1 MSFAFVCQ
9 HNSFIIFRSLK
20 RQTLENWKQV
30 AHISVVNTTSV
41 MYVCVCTQCKYV
53 CMYVCT
59 AIRASH
65 WRCACCWLSSECSPS
80 IHTYK
85 AMYWT
90 ISRVIVCLSP
100 WPEYCSQWLWCS
112 HTRYVTLLFFFSFY
126 FFLVFDSICTYYIHT
141 HASFVLEV
149 PSVCMCWCVDKE
161 VRVYLHDV
169 YVVDGA
175 VRVQALSAF
184 DLPPMEEW
192 TW

>member
-1 MSFAFVCQ
+1 MHTYIGIGAMFFAFVCQ

-30 AHISVVNTTSV
+30 AHISVVSTTSV
-41 MYVCVCTQCKYV
+41 MYVCTYVYVRNVYTYV
-53 CMYVCT
+53 CMYVRQL
-59 AIRASH
+59 RASH

-112 HTRYVTLLFFFSFY
+112 HTRYVTLLFFFY
-126 FFLVFDSICTYYIHT
+126 FFFDRICTYYIHT
-141 HASFVLEV
+141 HASFVLDV
-149 PSVCMCWCVDKE
+149 PSVRMCCCVDK
-161 VRVYLHDV
+161 
-169 YVVDGA
+169 
-175 VRVQALSAF
+175 
-184 DLPPMEEW
+184 
-192 TW
+192 